1 MDYQVNEGE
10 RFMKLFIVRHG
21 QTNYNVQ
28 GLINY
33 DPTVDVHLTQEGIAE
48 AKDVS
53 RQLAPETFDVVFV
66 SELPRTHE
74 TARIIKPNAELVVD
88 ARLNDINNG
97 YEGKL
102 VSDFKILRRQADDEY
117 TYRYDDTSES
127 SKDVYERVAGFL
139 ADLRTQSYDS
149 VLIVTSAHTWRH
161 FRNIL
166 DHREPSST
174 LHENIPN
181 AEVLV
186 REI

>member
-1 MDYQVNEGE
+1 MDYQTDEGE
-10 RFMKLFIVRHG
+10 RFVKLFIVRHG
-21 QTNYNVQ
+21 QTNYNIQ

-33 DPTVDVHLTQEGIAE
+33 DPTVDVHLTQEGISEAE
-48 AKDVS
+48 NVS
-53 RQLAPETFDVVFV
+53 RQLASETFDVIFV

-74 TARIIKPNAELVVD
+74 TARIIRPNIELIVD
-88 ARLNDINNG
+88 ARLNDIKNG

-102 VSDFKILRRQADDEY
+102 VSDFKILRHQADNEY
-117 TYRYDDTSES
+117 IYRYNDMSES

-166 DHREPSST
+166 DHRDPSST